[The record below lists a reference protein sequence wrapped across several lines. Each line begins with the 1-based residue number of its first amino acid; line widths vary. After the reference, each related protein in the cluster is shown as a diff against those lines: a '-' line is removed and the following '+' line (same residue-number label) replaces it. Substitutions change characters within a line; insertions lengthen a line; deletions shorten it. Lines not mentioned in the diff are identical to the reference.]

1 MHLELDGHCL
11 ASVLGFGHPSEL
23 ERLDVTRNRSDDVG
37 CGLSDADDVIFRRT
51 NSKQGDGIVGIL
63 TSGAVDRT
71 EYYAPAMMLALIP
84 FANAKIY

>member
-1 MHLELDGHCL
+1 MLSD
-11 ASVLGFGHPSEL
+11 FG
-23 ERLDVTRNRSDDVG
+23 RLVVNRSDDVG

>member
-1 MHLELDGHCL
+1 M
-11 ASVLGFGHPSEL
+11 
-23 ERLDVTRNRSDDVG
+23 
-37 CGLSDADDVIFRRT
+37 SDADDVIFRRT

>member
-1 MHLELDGHCL
+1 MWLWF
-11 ASVLGFGHPSEL
+11 V
-23 ERLDVTRNRSDDVG
+23 
-37 CGLSDADDVIFRRT
+37 DADDVIFRRS

>member
-1 MHLELDGHCL
+1 MTLTG
-11 ASVLGFGHPSEL
+11 
-23 ERLDVTRNRSDDVG
+23 VTMLCA
-37 CGLSDADDVIFRRT
+37 CGLSDADDVIFRRS

>member
-1 MHLELDGHCL
+1 M
-11 ASVLGFGHPSEL
+11 SV
-23 ERLDVTRNRSDDVG
+23 VVVVV
-37 CGLSDADDVIFRRT
+37 SDADDVIFRRS